1 VLFRTLD
8 AFRIFDNVFIMTR
21 GANDTETLS
30 TLAYKQTID
39 RVEIGMGSALSV
51 VLFLLVFLIALIF
64 IRGFKVDLAG
74 SRK

>member
-1 VLFRTLD
+1 
-8 AFRIFDNVFIMTR
+8 M
-21 GANDTETLS
+21 NDTETLS

-51 VLFLLVFLIALIF
+51 VLFLMVFAIALIF
-64 IRGFKVDLAG
+64 IKGFNVDLAG